1 MPKLGATS
9 WTFKW
14 TAPAAGAGPVTI
26 YYGVVDGDHAGT
38 DSKNDDVKQGTIRL
52 NEGT

>member
-1 MPKLGATS
+1 
-9 WTFKW
+9 
-14 TAPAAGAGPVTI
+14 
-26 YYGVVDGDHAGT
+26 VVDGDHAGT